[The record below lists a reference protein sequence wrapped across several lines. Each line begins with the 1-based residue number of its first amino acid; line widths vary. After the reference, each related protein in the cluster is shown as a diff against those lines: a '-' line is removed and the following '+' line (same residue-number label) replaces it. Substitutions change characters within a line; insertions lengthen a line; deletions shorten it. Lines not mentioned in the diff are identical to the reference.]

1 MSWQLSDIPDLS
13 SKVAVVTG
21 GNIGLGFQSSLQL
34 SKNGATVI
42 IACRSKEKGQR
53 AVERILQQQPSAKL
67 DVIELDL
74 CDLKSV
80 AQFSQQFSQRYAQLD
95 ILLNNAGVV
104 NLAER
109 SLSPAGHEM
118 HLATNHYGHFA
129 LTLALFPQIL
139 NSPSARVVT
148 VSSAGYKAGEIRFD
162 DLDWHQREYNRIKSY
177 GDSKLAN
184 LLFTEKLQRV
194 FEALGSTAI
203 SVAAHPGLTGT
214 ERQQSIG
221 VGGALARF
229 LASPVEKGVR
239 PQLLAATSA
248 AVVGGDF
255 YGPRFGLGGA
265 VKNNAQVI
273 SKLDKSLADELWRHS
288 CETCEIKSP
297 V

>member
-13 SKVAVVTG
+13 GKVAVVTG

-34 SKNGATVI
+34 SKNVATVI
-42 IACRSKEKGQR
+42 IACRSKDKGQR
-53 AVERILQQQPSAKL
+53 AVERILQKQPSAKL

-95 ILLNNAGVV
+95 ILLNSAGVV

-109 SLSPAGHEM
+109 SLSSAGHEM
-118 HLATNHYGHFA
+118 HMATNHYGHFA

>member
-13 SKVAVVTG
+13 GKVAVVTG

-42 IACRSKEKGQR
+42 IACRSKDKGQR

-109 SLSPAGHEM
+109 SLSPAGHEIHM
-118 HLATNHYGHFA
+118 ATNHYGHFA
-129 LTLALFPQIL
+129 LTLALLPQIL

-229 LASPVEKGVR
+229 LASPVDKGVR

-273 SKLDKSLADELWRHS
+273 SKLDKTLADELWRHS